1 MIIDQSIFHVFDSF
15 NPFIPNGQEYEAGF
29 QQTCKEFLFY
39 ANYAAGKIEPWLA
52 TKWTYNSD
60 FTQLTF
66 NLNPKAHWNDGQPVT
81 SRDVVFSLEM
91 LVKNPSLLD
100 PGGTQV
106 RVFLDSVTAPDA
118 QTVVLKLKT
127 PNPRMHYG
135 FICGIVN
142 GFEVVPEHIW
152 SKVDPTTFK
161 DNPPVRSGPYKLKQ
175 VIPNQL
181 MFVWQK
187 DPNYWNKAVLD
198 PKPEYVVYRSGPVTD
213 SAVKEFQLAQT
224 DLAGFDYPHMQTIQ
238 AAGYK
243 NILIESAFRDPCPR
257 AFWINA
263 DPSKGVLADPRM
275 HSVVSLLTDRKTIGA
290 SVWLIQTPPAQYPW
304 ADYKSNDVWTNASVA
319 GQFPQDYNPQKA
331 ATLLDQMGATL
342 SGGKRSF
349 QGKPITI
356 EIMTPAVVG
365 NPEYEIGQMVAT
377 ELTKLGIDSTVRSY
391 ANPVWTQKWNTGQF
405 DISSHWLC
413 GVSFDPDQLYTT
425 FEMSK
430 ISPIGQT
437 AVNGNNVRL
446 HDQTLSDLA
455 TKLDSMDPT
464 SAGAKDLFTQA
475 LTAYYKALPAIPIIQ
490 TTYPT
495 AYNTTYWTN
504 WPTNENLYQVPANW
518 WGQFLFVIGK
528 IQPTGHA

>member
-39 ANYAAGKIEPWLA
+39 ANYAAGKIEPWLG
-52 TKWTYNSD
+52 TKWAYNAD
-60 FTQLTF
+60 FTQLTLS
-66 NLNPKAHWNDGQPVT
+66 LNPKAHWNDGQPVT
-81 SRDVVFSLEM
+81 SKDLAFSIQM
-91 LVKNPSLLD
+91 LQKDPTLL
-100 PGGTQV
+100 GGTDMRTFV
-106 RVFLDSVTAPDA
+106 DSVTTPDD
-118 QTVVLKLKT
+118 QTAVLKLKQA
-127 PNPRMHYG
+127 NPRLHYD
-135 FICGIVN
+135 FVCGIVG

-152 SKVDPTTFK
+152 SKVDPSNFK

-224 DLAGFDYPHMQTIQ
+224 DLAGFDFPHMQTIQ
-238 AAGYK
+238 ASGYK

-257 AFWINA
+257 AFWINS

-275 HSVVSLLTDRKTIGA
+275 HTVISMLIDRKTIGS

-304 ADYKSNDVWTNASVA
+304 ADYKSNDVWTNGSIAA
-319 GQFPQDYNPQKA
+319 QFPQEYNPQKA
-331 ATLLDQMGATL
+331 AALLDQIGATS

-365 NPEYEIGQMVAT
+365 NPEYAIGQMAAA
-377 ELTKLGIDSTVRSY
+377 ELTKLGIDTTVRSY

-430 ISPIGQT
+430 LSPIGQT

-446 HDQTLSDLA
+446 HDQAFSDIA
-455 TKLDSMDPT
+455 TKLDAMDPT
-464 SAGAKDLFTQA
+464 SAGAKALFTQA
-475 LTAYYKALPAIPIIQ
+475 LTEYYKALPAIPIIQ